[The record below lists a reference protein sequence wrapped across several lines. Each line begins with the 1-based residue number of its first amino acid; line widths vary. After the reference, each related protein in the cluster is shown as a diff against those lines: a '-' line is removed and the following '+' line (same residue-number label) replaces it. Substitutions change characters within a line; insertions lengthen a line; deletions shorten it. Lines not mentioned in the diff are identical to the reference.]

1 MTNLCLVFC
10 LLLLSFCSFILLFEL
25 LTNTALCLV
34 SRQKFTKFVHNVAR
48 LLPFN
53 LLKANLRSANPLSN
67 AKGKSKGCYGRCLRT
82 FLPCATKGVI
92 VNSVK
97 SGVSG
102 LNVTK
107 IVYNVH
113 SFYLIFWNRNCD
125 IAIHFQMAA
134 QQNRLVHKKMPIYHS
149 PVMAATSMTTFLAAW
164 HTQIIYCLYLNLSV
178 VCKLWF
184 IEKLIRDESIKYFWL
199 YIKSAAVPTQQLEC
213 LEMKC
218 YL

>member
-1 MTNLCLVFC
+1 MPIF
-10 LLLLSFCSFILLFEL
+10 
-25 LTNTALCLV
+25 AV
-34 SRQKFTKFVHNVAR
+34 SPQNGA
-48 LLPFN
+48 
-53 LLKANLRSANPLSN
+53 
-67 AKGKSKGCYGRCLRT
+67 
-82 FLPCATKGVI
+82 I
-92 VNSVK
+92 VNSVN
-97 SGVSG
+97 SEVSG

-213 LEMKC
+213 LFISHEMLSIVNVNHLTVNITASTTVYTSLLPGVVRWALVSSAITFFTGC
-218 YL
+218 AERRSFTA